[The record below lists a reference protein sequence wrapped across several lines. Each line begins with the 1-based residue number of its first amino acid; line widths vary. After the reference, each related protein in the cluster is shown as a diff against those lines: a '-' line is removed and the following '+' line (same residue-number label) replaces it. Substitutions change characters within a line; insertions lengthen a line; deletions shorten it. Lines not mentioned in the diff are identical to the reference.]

1 MCPNIKSNIMFNSI
15 NRTSHEIVLESDDDC
30 YEEVYSKCSLCNLD
44 INSIE
49 LNCKKCRTDIC
60 NECHKK
66 FSVCQLKYEV
76 GPEFWVENNMLQ
88 TIRNLN
94 NKLKDILNK
103 DK

>member
-1 MCPNIKSNIMFNSI
+1 MFNSI
-15 NRTSHEIVLESDDDC
+15 NNEVVRTRHESDDDDCC

-44 INSIE
+44 INSVE

-60 NECHKK
+60 NKCHKK

-103 DK
+103 DKICVNL

>member
-1 MCPNIKSNIMFNSI
+1 MFNCI

-76 GPEFWVENNMLQ
+76 GREFWVENNMLQ

-94 NKLKDILNK
+94 NKLKNILNK